1 MRALFVVLAVISAT
15 ACSKKAEDKGPACPE
30 VVDHMVVVMRAGLK
44 GHESVNL
51 GDRTQMIEQCEKRK
65 MSAAERRC
73 MATAKDLAALASC
86 RPNKTPPPA
95 AMPPAPAPG
104 APAPT
109 APTPAAPPPI
119 PSPTPLPPTAGS
131 GSGA

>member
-1 MRALFVVLAVISAT
+1 MRALFVVLAVISAS

-30 VVDHMVVVMRAGLK
+30 VVDHMVVVMREGLK

-86 RPNKTPPPA
+86 RPKKAPPPA
-95 AMPPAPAPG
+95 QGQPAVESPAPQPS
-104 APAPT
+104 APT
-109 APTPAAPPPI
+109 APPI

-131 GSGA
+131 GSGG